1 MRLVAT
7 LILIVFS
14 FSGYTQVLTV
24 KANES
29 GKPLE
34 MVTITSENPNFS
46 VVTNSKGQADITSL
60 KGSDLI
66 EIRIMGYTSQHLS
79 FTQIEQLG
87 FEVSMATSIFSIDQV
102 VVSATKWTQTARE
115 IPLKITPI
123 SRSQI
128 VFHNPQTAADL
139 LTISGDV
146 FVQKSQQ
153 GGGSPMIRGFATNR
167 LLIAVDGVR
176 MNNAIFRGGNL
187 QNVISLDPFAVEQA
201 EVLFG
206 PGSVIYGSDAI
217 GGVMSFYTLSPR
229 FSDNGKVLL
238 NGNASARYSSANN
251 EKTGHFDINLGFSKW
266 ALLSSLSYTDFGDLR
281 MGSYGPQEYLR
292 SEYVDRQGNSDIV
305 VQNSNPRFQRP
316 TGYSQTNIMQKIS
329 YKPNSSWVFDYGLH
343 YSSTSN
349 FDRYDRL
356 IYYRDGFPR
365 SAEWF
370 YGPQIWL
377 MSNLKISSKASTVM
391 YDQLTLQLAYQYF
404 QESRNDRNFN
414 GNLLRKRVEKVD
426 AFSFNVDFKK
436 RLNPRQS
443 IIYGAEVVDNY
454 VTSTGIDRDIVTDSE
469 SVGPSRY
476 PQAQWSSIATY
487 LTFQRKLVETVDL
500 HAGVRHTHFLIDA
513 QFDNAFY
520 TFPFTQAKVSRGAVT
535 GSVGLTLNPTEQW
548 RVKGVLSTGF
558 RAPNVD
564 DIGKV
569 FDSEP
574 GSVVVPNPNL
584 KAEYAYNAEVG
595 VTRRVADFLEID
607 FLTYVTLLDNAM
619 VKREST
625 LNGLDSIMYDGQLSR
640 VQSLQNASFARVWG
654 FQADFELM
662 LPSGFLLSSRF
673 NYQNGVEELDN
684 GTISPLR
691 HAAPWFGVT
700 RLSYRSSKLML
711 SLFANYS
718 GTVPFSQLADEERGK
733 PYIYAIDGNGNPYSP
748 GWYTINFRANYRISE
763 MVGLSI
769 DVENLTDQR
778 YRPYSSGLVAA
789 GINIVAGVKVNF

>member
-1 MRLVAT
+1 MRIVVT
-7 LILIVFS
+7 LILIIFS
-14 FSGYTQVLTV
+14 LSGHTQVLIV
-24 KANES
+24 KAKES
-29 GKPLE
+29 GKPLD
-34 MVTITSENPNFS
+34 MVTITSDNPKFS
-46 VVTNSKGQADITSL
+46 DVTNSKGQADITSL
-60 KGSDLI
+60 KGSDFI
-66 EIRIMGYTSQHLS
+66 EIRIMGYTTQLLS
-79 FTQIEQLG
+79 FDEIEQLG
-87 FEVSMATSIFSIDQV
+87 FEVLMAFSVFSIDQV

-123 SRSQI
+123 SRAQI
-128 VFHNPQTAADL
+128 AFHNPQTAADL
-139 LTISGDV
+139 LAISGDV

-229 FSDNGKVLL
+229 YSDNGKVLVK
-238 NGNASARYSSANN
+238 GNALARYSSANN
-251 EKTGHFDINLGFSKW
+251 EKTGHFDINLGYSKW
-266 ALLSSLSYTDFGDLR
+266 ALLTSLSYTDFGDLR
-281 MGSYGPQEYLR
+281 MGSYGPEEYLR
-292 SEYVDRQGNSDIV
+292 SEYVERQGNSDIV
-305 VQNSNPRFQRP
+305 VQNPNPKIQRP
-316 TGYSQTNIMQKIS
+316 TGYSQANIMQKIS
-329 YKPNSSWVFDYGLH
+329 YKPNSSWVFDYGLQ

-349 FDRYDRL
+349 LDRYDRL
-356 IYYRDGFPR
+356 IYYRNGLPR

-370 YGPQIWL
+370 YGPQIW
-377 MSNLKISSKASTVM
+377 MMNNLKVTSKAPIIV
-391 YDQLTLQLAYQYF
+391 YDQLSFQLAYQYF

-414 GNLLRKRVEKVD
+414 GNVLRRRVEEVG
-426 AFSFNVDFKK
+426 AFSFNIDIKK
-436 RLNPRQS
+436 NLDSRQR
-443 IIYGAEVVDNY
+443 IFYGAETVDNY
-454 VTSTGIDRDIVTDSE
+454 VTSTGNDKNIETGINTD
-469 SVGPSRY
+469 GPSRY
-476 PQAQWSSIATY
+476 PQAHWSSFATY
-487 LTFQRKLVETVDL
+487 LTYQRNLSETLNL
-500 HAGVRHTHFLIDA
+500 HAGVRYTQYLIDA
-513 QFDNAFY
+513 QFDNTFY
-520 TFPFTQAKVSRGAVT
+520 PFPFTQAKLSKGAVT

-584 KAEYAYNAEVG
+584 NSEYAYNAEVG
-595 VTRRVADFLEID
+595 VTRKVADFLEVD
-607 FLTYVTLLDNAM
+607 FLTYFTLLDNAM
-619 VKREST
+619 VKRNAT
-625 LNGLDSIMYDGQLSR
+625 LNSQDSIMYDGRLSR
-640 VQSLQNASFARVWG
+640 VQSIQNAAFARVWG

-662 LPSGFLLSSRF
+662 LPRGFLLSSRF
-673 NYQNGVEELDN
+673 NYQNGIEELDN
-684 GTISPLR
+684 GSISPLR

-700 RLSYRSSKLML
+700 RLSYRNSKLML
-711 SLFANYS
+711 TLFANYS
-718 GTVPFSQLADEERGK
+718 GKVPYSHLADEERGK
-733 PYIYAIDGNGNPYSP
+733 PYIYANDDNGNPYSP
-748 GWYTINFRANYRISE
+748 GWYTLNFRANYRISD

-769 DVENLTDQR
+769 DVENITDQR